1 MLFFR
6 ERSIYLLKGLVF
18 IAIILA
24 AVWLEFRYSYF
35 ELAIGRYLAWHN
47 SERVAAGTI
56 WETVNTSE
64 DVQDKLENLVQ
75 EARQRENVEDNVA
88 SVLELVE
95 LVNKRERLVLTRDR
109 FLEIYTFLPRYE
121 SSVIIDPVYLLDLI
135 GKYPSWERTLLS
147 LGDKGLSID
156 LIDGANAVL
165 NSLVIPGSY
174 IDFFYR
180 DRSTRELNLDAIP
193 VFSGSIYPADLF
205 FNSLVQ
211 LSPAEQ
217 AGIPLGMNELLAWRY
232 RLQRVGISRSGGLG
246 DRVEMGFEV
255 IQDDGLKTYRIL
267 GRSSSV
273 LALMNRMEAA
283 LGNPGVMGGAR

>member
-1 MLFFR
+1 MLFAA
-6 ERSIYLLKGLVF
+6 IV
-18 IAIILA
+18 IAV
-24 AVWLEFRYSYF
+24 VWLEFQYSYF
-35 ELAIGRYLAWHN
+35 ERAIGQYLAWHN

-75 EARQRENVEDNVA
+75 EARQRESVENDVS

-95 LVNKRERLVLTRDR
+95 LVNSRERLVLTRDR
-109 FLEIYTFLPRYE
+109 FLEIYSLFPRFE
-121 SSVIIDPVYLLDLI
+121 SSVIIDPVYLLELI
-135 GKYPSWERTLLS
+135 GKYPSWERTLLT
-147 LGDKGLSID
+147 LGDRGLSLD
-156 LIDGANAVL
+156 LIDGSNAVL
-165 NSLVIPGSY
+165 HSLLISGSY

-180 DRSTRELNLDAIP
+180 DRSTRESNLDAIP
-193 VFSGSIYPADLF
+193 VFRGAIYPAEIF

-211 LSPAEQ
+211 LSPSEQ
-217 AGIPLGMNELLAWRY
+217 AGIPLGMNDLLAWRY

-273 LALMNRMEAA
+273 LALMNRMEMAFGTSA
-283 LGNPGVMGGAR
+283 MMGESR